1 MVCLARKGAQKRNE
15 EANFSTRTQREAYG
29 SRAREVRRTPVVQGR
44 TDVNVR
50 ALRGTEVWKSRL
62 DSVVSSDLF
71 SQRGQDDVL
80 SADRA

>member
-50 ALRGTEVWKSRL
+50 PL
-62 DSVVSSDLF
+62 
-71 SQRGQDDVL
+71 
-80 SADRA
+80 